1 MARCSGQASAGRE
14 SWAPSWTQI
23 AYSKELLAS
32 FSAVGPGV
40 NLLGHPAVHTYNR
53 AKAVQIRVCAHAH
66 AHKHIVLCPHTHKV
80 FTGKG
85 PPLYPQL
92 SEFFGFWDAEEGQH
106 PFFSVRVLQTSVSHP
121 SCPQQ
126 HDPPPCRALLP
137 EAQRAWPQQWGGEE
151 VTHVPF
157 PPPRLPRVILS
168 HPPTLAPTQDW
179 VPPAPPPSFSPSS

>member
-106 PFFSVRVLQTSVSHP
+106 PFFSVRVLQTSVSYP

-126 HDPPPCRALLP
+126 HDPLP
-137 EAQRAWPQQWGGEE
+137 AGLSCQKHKGRGPNSGEG
-151 VTHVPF
+151 
-157 PPPRLPRVILS
+157 RRS
-168 HPPTLAPTQDW
+168 HMY
-179 VPPAPPPSFSPSS
+179 PSLHHGCPG

>member
-53 AKAVQIRVCAHAH
+53 AKAVQIRVRAHAH

-85 PPLYPQL
+85 PR
-92 SEFFGFWDAEEGQH
+92 S
-106 PFFSVRVLQTSVSHP
+106 TP
-121 SCPQQ
+121 SCQNSLASGMLR
-126 HDPPPCRALLP
+126 RAN
-137 EAQRAWPQQWGGEE
+137 
-151 VTHVPF
+151 T
-157 PPPRLPRVILS
+157 
-168 HPPTLAPTQDW
+168 
-179 VPPAPPPSFSPSS
+179 PSSQFEFSKPLSPTHPVPSSMTPLPAGLSCQKHKGRGPNSGEGRRSHMYPSLHHGCPG